1 MRYTQKHPQ
10 HTYTKRDIYYFS
22 RVIPSDLKHHYSK
35 PRIIERLKTKSEN
48 RAAVAAKTLSARL
61 DDYWQCMFARPA

>member
-22 RVIPSDLKHHYSK
+22 RVIPRYPD
-35 PRIIERLKTKSEN
+35 
-48 RAAVAAKTLSARL
+48 
-61 DDYWQCMFARPA
+61 